1 MAKSLSN
8 LVVARQT
15 PGSRYRYSLWWDSS
29 CKFFLSNFSRYTFQW
44 LFFCLFSDGVAA
56 HNASSN
62 WRHRSYLWVGINE
75 TVRKGNFCWDQLI
88 CYRCYHCLEIVDVI
102 VVYRFSPNCRYRLGR
117 VDSIRASHPEASAWC
132 HAMEKVKDNCKDKAA
147 MSKEARSMFEVAMK
161 KQTKVR
167 AYKCQ
172 IGQVI
177 HPASLKVM
185 ISNIMG
191 NGLDIPLTGLREAS
205 K

>member
-1 MAKSLSN
+1 
-8 LVVARQT
+8 
-15 PGSRYRYSLWWDSS
+15 
-29 CKFFLSNFSRYTFQW
+29 
-44 LFFCLFSDGVAA
+44 
-56 HNASSN
+56 
-62 WRHRSYLWVGINE
+62 
-75 TVRKGNFCWDQLI
+75 
-88 CYRCYHCLEIVDVI
+88 
-102 VVYRFSPNCRYRLGR
+102 
-117 VDSIRASHPEASAWC
+117 
-132 HAMEKVKDNCKDKAA
+132 MEKVKDNSKDKAA